1 LAYKEENERHL
12 RDLIERLG
20 RSDDGARELGRALP
34 ERRVLSLRVP
44 DLGADYWT
52 ELEEGRLGE
61 LREGSQPHP
70 DILVSADSDDLV
82 DLVDGKGTLFSAYL
96 SGRVRID
103 ASVSDL
109 LRLRKLL

>member
-1 LAYKEENERHL
+1 LASKEEVERRL
-12 RDLIERLG
+12 RDLIARLG

-34 ERRVLSLRVP
+34 ERRILSLRVS
-44 DLGADYWT
+44 DLGVDYWT
-52 ELEEGRLGE
+52 ELEGGHFGE
-61 LREGSQPHP
+61 LQEGSRDG
-70 DILVSADSDDLV
+70 DILVTASSDDLV
-82 DLVDGKGTLFSAYL
+82 DLVDGKGSLFSAYL